1 MVGLLLS
8 YEASCN
14 SVDEAGSSPLHLAAW
29 AGHSEVGDGERER
42 DKKDCFA
49 DCERLVDH
57 RPQHPEREPD
67 QRGQGDS
74 SALRSSGEHFCLPVD
89 I

>member
-1 MVGLLLS
+1 MDIGI
-8 YEASCN
+8 
-14 SVDEAGSSPLHLAAW
+14 
-29 AGHSEVGDGERER
+29 
-42 DKKDCFA
+42 KKDYFA

>member
-29 AGHSEVGDGERER
+29 AGHSEVGEGEEER
-42 DKKDCFA
+42 DKKDYFA
-49 DCERLVDH
+49 DCERLVDD
-57 RPQHPEREPD
+57 RPKHPQCEPD

-74 SALRSSGEHFCLPVD
+74 SALRRSGEYFLF
-89 I
+89 II